1 MATLPGRCMNT
12 LFCSEA
18 SSGEILRVDARGPF
32 VCPQCGK
39 RLVSPSTPLHKR
51 AAGRRGPATRF
62 GGLMAGTSGL
72 AIGVIIGSLMF
83 RNVSLSAT
91 PSKPQAVLASA
102 QPAAARPP
110 PAAVPAEPAE
120 APDPPPPPPKT
131 SSKHTR
137 HKAAPPIEL
146 NLP

>member
-12 LFCSEA
+12 LFCAEA

-51 AAGRRGPATRF
+51 AAGRRGSASRF

-83 RNVSLSAT
+83 RNESLSAV
-91 PSKPQAVLASA
+91 PIKPQPVVASV
-102 QPAAARPP
+102 QPPAPP
-110 PAAVPAEPAE
+110 PAVAPAEPAE
-120 APDPPPPPPKT
+120 AADPPPPPHK
-131 SSKHTR
+131 SASKHSR
-137 HKAAPPIEL
+137 HKAAAPIEL

>member
-18 SSGEILRVDARGPF
+18 SSGEIVHVDARGPF

-39 RLVSPSTPLHKR
+39 RLVPPSTPLYKR
-51 AAGRRGPATRF
+51 AVGRRTPASRF

-72 AIGVIIGSLMF
+72 AIGVIIGSMMF
-83 RNVSLSAT
+83 RNISLSAV
-91 PSKPQAVLASA
+91 PAKPQPVLASV
-102 QPAAARPP
+102 QPAAPP
-110 PAAVPAEPAE
+110 PVAAAPAAPA
-120 APDPPPPPPKT
+120 AAADPPPPPRKT
-131 SSKHTR
+131 AAKRQH
-137 HKAAPPIEL
+137 HKAVAPIEL

>member
-1 MATLPGRCMNT
+1 MNT
-12 LFCSEA
+12 LFCAEA

-51 AAGRRGPATRF
+51 AAGRRSPASRF

-72 AIGVIIGSLMF
+72 ALGVILGSLLF
-83 RNVSLSAT
+83 RGESLSAV
-91 PSKPQAVLASA
+91 PAKPQPVLASVQPPA
-102 QPAAARPP
+102 PPPAA
-110 PAAVPAEPAE
+110 PAAVPAEPAAE
-120 APDPPPPPPKT
+120 PDPPPPPPRKT
-131 SSKHTR
+131 SSKHQH
-137 HKAAPPIEL
+137 HKAAAPIEL

>member
-1 MATLPGRCMNT
+1 
-12 LFCSEA
+12 
-18 SSGEILRVDARGPF
+18 
-32 VCPQCGK
+32 
-39 RLVSPSTPLHKR
+39 
-51 AAGRRGPATRF
+51 
-62 GGLMAGTSGL
+62 MAGTSGL

-120 APDPPPPPPKT
+120 APDPPPPPHKT

>member
-1 MATLPGRCMNT
+1 MNT

-51 AAGRRGPATRF
+51 ASGRRGPASRF

-91 PSKPQAVLASA
+91 PTRPQAVLASV
-102 QPAAARPP
+102 QPAAVPPP
-110 PAAVPAEPAE
+110 PAAVAPAEPAE
-120 APDPPPPPPKT
+120 APDPPPPPRKT
-131 SSKHTR
+131 SPKHAR